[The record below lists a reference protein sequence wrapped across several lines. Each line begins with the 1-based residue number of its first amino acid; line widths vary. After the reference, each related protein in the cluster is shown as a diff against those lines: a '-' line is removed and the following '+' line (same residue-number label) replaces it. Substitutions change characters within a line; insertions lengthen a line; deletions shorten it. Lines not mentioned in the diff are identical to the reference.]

1 MKRLPTVYR
10 LLADSDN
17 LAADDAL
24 LETLAAGETAYATAA
39 VATLLRRGYPAGLV
53 GLVGLFHRLDEPLQ
67 RQLIQHID
75 SLFSALRESIRAK
88 EIQTRLNAIELIR
101 GSGNFRCCYLLAV
114 ALRDSSVEVR
124 HQGAIALRHLVDVAY
139 DRRLKMSDQ
148 LARSGEL
155 SGEQV
160 RRKAAELKTDVE
172 ELDYLVAGLLE
183 AVQAFGVHLRMEVA
197 EAAALLASVMPDIF
211 WKLLSQKPSNLAHAT
226 LEVLDSSD
234 DPRLAQFAYLAL
246 AVAELRRQVA
256 RSIATRRSQAFMT
269 ELIRQA
275 WLISDVRIRRGLAS
289 VKSLDWL
296 AAGVEPLL
304 ELPDELYPPAVTFIS
319 ACGLNPDSKVELFG
333 DLLLL
338 GPRTAQRAAIWGLVD
353 MPTARSDQLL
363 RTVLAWSDLDLSP
376 IALHE
381 LVRRRPKDLPISA
394 LDHTRRS
401 LPISLTPDQR
411 DAIKRD
417 FQEYWDKFDQLD
429 ESTRISAG
437 GELARALP
445 ELLERLRSYMASTRL
460 SDRLRALKIV
470 NVLCL
475 AEHLQLA
482 VARLA
487 CDPDRIV
494 RSTAMIALGQIGG
507 QISERILHRGLRDE
521 DKRVQANA
529 IESLDRLAAANQ
541 TPQLRAKLDDG
552 DNRVRANAVKALL
565 QLKVPQAARTLL
577 DMLEDPNRMHRA
589 SAIWLIE
596 QLDIVGLTARVI
608 MLADEDPDP
617 YIRRKAAKAAATF
630 DQARA
635 KRGVG
640 SAIDQPEE
648 L

>member
-39 VATLLRRGYPAGLV
+39 VATLLRRGYPVGLV
-53 GLVGLFHRLDEPLQ
+53 GLVGLFHRFDAPLQ
-67 RQLIQHID
+67 QQLIQHID
-75 SLFSALRESIRAK
+75 SLFSALRESIRAR
-88 EIQTRLNAIELIR
+88 ESQTRLNVIELIHR
-101 GSGNFRCCYLLAV
+101 SGNFRCCYLLAL
-114 ALRDSSVEVR
+114 ALRDNSVGVR
-124 HQGAIALRHLVDVAY
+124 HQGAIALRHLVDAAY
-139 DRRLKMSDQ
+139 DKRWRMSDQ

-160 RRKAAELKTDVE
+160 RQKAAELKTDVE
-172 ELDYLVAGLLE
+172 ELKYLVAGLLE

-197 EAAALLASVMPDIF
+197 EAVALLAPAMPDLF
-211 WKLLSQKPSNLAHAT
+211 WKLLSQKPSTLAHAT
-226 LEVLDSSD
+226 LEVLESSD
-234 DPRLAQFAYLAL
+234 EPRLAQFAYLAL
-246 AVAELRRQVA
+246 AVAGLRRQVA

-275 WLISDVRIRRGLAS
+275 WLISDVHIRRGLAS

-304 ELPDELYPPAVTFIS
+304 ELPDELYPSAVTFIT

-338 GPRTAQRAAIWGLVD
+338 GSRAAQRAALWGLVD

-363 RTVLAWSDLDLSP
+363 RTVLAWSDLELSP

-401 LPISLTPDQR
+401 LPVPLTPDQR
-411 DAIKRD
+411 DAVKHD

-445 ELLERLRSYMASTRL
+445 ELLERLRAYMVSARP
-460 SDRLRALKIV
+460 SDRVRALKIV
-470 NVLCL
+470 NLL
-475 AEHLQLA
+475 ALGSHLQLA

-487 CDPDRIV
+487 CDSDRIV
-494 RSTAMIALGQIGG
+494 RSAAMIALGQMGG
-507 QISERILHRGLRDE
+507 PISERILHRGLRDE

-529 IESLDRLAAANQ
+529 IESLDRLAAADQ
-541 TPQLRAKLDDG
+541 APQLRGKLDDG
-552 DNRVRANAVKALL
+552 DNRVRANAVRALL
-565 QLKVPQAARTLL
+565 KLKMPEAARALL
-577 DMLEDPNRMHRA
+577 SMIEDPNRMHRA

-596 QLDIVGLTARVI
+596 QLDIIGLTARVI

-617 YIRRKAAKAAATF
+617 YIRRKAAKAAGVL
-630 DQARA
+630 DRARA
-635 KRGVG
+635 SSLAHCPAGK
-640 SAIDQPEE
+640 AEE
-648 L
+648 S